1 MFYIAIWSCMLLED
15 VMQVL
20 PLLVPQALI
29 DQFFYIFG
37 DVNNARGPWVNPLQG
52 HIIILRI

>member
-1 MFYIAIWSCMLLED
+1 MFYIAIWSCILLED

-20 PLLVPQALI
+20 PLLVPQAFI
-29 DQFFYIFG
+29 DFLKIFG
-37 DVNNARGPWVNPLQG
+37 DVNNALGPWVNSLQG